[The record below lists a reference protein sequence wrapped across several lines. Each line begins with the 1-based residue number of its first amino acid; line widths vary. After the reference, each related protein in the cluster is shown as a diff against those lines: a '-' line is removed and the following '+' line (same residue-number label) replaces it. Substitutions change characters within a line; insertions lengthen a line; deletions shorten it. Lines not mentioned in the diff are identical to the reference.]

1 MKVWFYPERQQPIA
15 RQAPYTL
22 DSVRLLP
29 GENNLS
35 ENQYKQVS
43 DLEAY
48 QQLLEQGAVVEE
60 EGKKQQKRKRTSQ
73 QQQQEMSTNATTKS
87 ET

>member
-1 MKVWFYPERQQPIA
+1 MKIWFYPERQQPIA

-22 DSVRLLP
+22 DSVRLVP

-35 ENQYKQVS
+35 ENQYKQIS

-73 QQQQEMSTNATTKS
+73 QQQQEVTSETKS

>member
-1 MKVWFYPERQQPIA
+1 MKIWFYPERQQPIA

-22 DSVRLLP
+22 DSVRLVP

-73 QQQQEMSTNATTKS
+73 QQQQEVTSETKS

>member
-73 QQQQEMSTNATTKS
+73 QQQQEVTSETKS